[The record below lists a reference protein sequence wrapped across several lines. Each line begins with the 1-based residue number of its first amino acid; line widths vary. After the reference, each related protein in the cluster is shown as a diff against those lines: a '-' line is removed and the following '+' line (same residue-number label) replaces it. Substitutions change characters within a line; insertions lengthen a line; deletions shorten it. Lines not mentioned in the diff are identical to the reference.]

1 MKDISDAPLVGRS
14 IPRVEDAGLL
24 TGRGQYID
32 DLPTATGTR
41 ALAFV
46 RSPHGHATIDSIDIT
61 AASKAPGVLA
71 VITGADVA
79 SLTRSMTV
87 GVKADV
93 NCWPMAVDRVRYVG
107 EPVAMIV
114 ATDRYLAEDAADL
127 VVVDYAPLPVVVDPV
142 TALSPDAPVLHPSL
156 GGNVINDRSFCYGD
170 PQAAFAAAARRITVD
185 VTYPRSA
192 CTPIE
197 TYGVIAR
204 YDPTDDAYDVTANFQ
219 GPFSIHAV
227 IARALQVPGNRL
239 RLRTPPDS
247 GGSFGIKQGVFPY
260 IILAS
265 VAARVAGAPV
275 KWIEDR
281 LEHLSASVSA
291 TNRQTRL
298 AAAVDPDGR
307 ITALDWDQI
316 EDCGAH
322 LRAPEPA
329 TLYRMHGN
337 MTGAY
342 AIPNLAIRN
351 RIVLT
356 NKTPTGLN
364 RGFGGPQVYYALERL
379 MDTIARELGL
389 PRLAVIRCNLVPADA
404 FPYHTASGA
413 LLDSG
418 DYQTAIDAAV
428 ASGGLADLYARRD
441 AARADGR
448 IYGIGY
454 ACIVE
459 PSVSNMGYI
468 TTVLTPEE
476 RAKAGPKNGA
486 QSTATVAIDPLG
498 TVTVKVASV
507 PQGQGHRT
515 VLAQVVADGLGLPF
529 DAVRVVADV
538 DTLRDAWS
546 IASGNYAS
554 RFAPAVAGAAH
565 LAARRLRDKLAKV
578 AAAQMK
584 IAAGDVIFAGGRVG
598 ARDNPDNTLSF
609 ARVAAAAHWAP
620 GTLPDEVDQTLRE
633 TVFWSPPELAAP
645 NAQDGINSSLCH
657 GFIFDFC
664 GIEIDPVTAAPRID
678 RYVTM
683 HDCGRILHPAM
694 VDGQVRGGFAQAVGA
709 ALMEEY
715 AYGADGSFLSGTLAD
730 YLLPTVMEVPEL
742 QILHHET
749 PSPFTPLGAKGVG
762 EGNCMSTPVCIANAV
777 VDALA
782 GAGKSIDIRL
792 PVTASQLAPLIF
804 GAEPDPITPLAKT
817 SEPNSATGGRK
828 LTGDGS
834 ADVTASR
841 EQVWAMLLD
850 PATLDAII
858 PGSHGVEKLGDTRFK
873 ADVTLGVGPVRGR
886 YKADIVLSDL
896 QEPEAVTLTGH
907 VTGGLGSG
915 QGSGRITLTNIPSG
929 TRISYRYEAE
939 IGGKV
944 ASVGGRLL
952 DGAAKVVIG
961 EFFRALARHSGG
973 NGTEGGSL
981 ARLRAAVTLG
991 RAMLAQMWKGGRS

>member
-1 MKDISDAPLVGRS
+1 MKDTVTEKLLGQSAL
-14 IPRVEDAGLL
+14 RVEDPVLL
-24 TGRGQYID
+24 SGRGCYID
-32 DLPTATGTR
+32 DLPVAAGTL

-46 RSPHGHATIDSIDIT
+46 RSPHGHATIRSVDT
-61 AASKAPGVLA
+61 AEAAQATGVVA
-71 VITGADVA
+71 VISGEDVA
-79 SLTRSMTV
+79 ARTRSMTV

-93 NCWPMAVDRVRYVG
+93 ECWPMAVDRVRYVG

-127 VVVDYAPLPVVVDPV
+127 VVVDYVPLDAVVEPVA
-142 TALSPDAPVLHPSL
+142 ALAAGAPVLHPSL
-156 GGNVINDRSFCYGD
+156 GSNLINERSFRYGE
-170 PQAAFAAAARRITVD
+170 PEAAFDAAAHRIGID

-197 TYGVIAR
+197 TYGVVAS
-204 YDPTDDAYDVTANFQ
+204 YEPGEDAYDVTANFQ

-227 IARALQVPGNRL
+227 VARSLNVPGNRL
-239 RLRTPPDS
+239 RLRTPPES

-260 IILAS
+260 MILAGI
-265 VAARVAGAPV
+265 AARIAGAPV

-291 TNRQTRL
+291 TNRQTRIE
-298 AAAVDPDGR
+298 AAVTADGR

-342 AIPNLAIRN
+342 DIPNMAIRN
-351 RIVLT
+351 RVVLT

-364 RGFGGPQVYYALERL
+364 RGFGGPQIYFALERL
-379 MDTIARELGL
+379 MDTIARHLGL
-389 PRLAVIRCNLVPADA
+389 DRLEVIRRNLIPAKA
-404 FPYHTASGA
+404 FPYRTASGA
-413 LLDSG
+413 LYDSG
-418 DYQTAIDAAV
+418 DYATALDRAV
-428 ASGGLADLYARRD
+428 AEGGLAELYARRD
-441 AARADGR
+441 KARAEGR
-448 IYGIGY
+448 RYGIGF
-454 ACIVE
+454 ACVVE

-486 QSTATVAIDPLG
+486 QATATISIDPLG
-498 TVTVKVASV
+498 SVTVKVASV

-515 VLAQVVADGLGLPF
+515 VLAQVVADKFGLPLE
-529 DAVRVVADV
+529 AVRVLADV
-538 DTLRDAWS
+538 DTMRDAWS

-554 RFAPAVAGAAH
+554 RFAPAVAGATEI
-565 LAARRLRDKLAKV
+565 AAARLRDKLAKV
-578 AAAQMK
+578 AATQLNISASDVLFE
-584 IAAGDVIFAGGRVG
+584 AGRIRSAG
-598 ARDNPDNTLSF
+598 NPDNSLSF
-609 ARVAAAAHWAP
+609 ARVAATAHWSP
-620 GTLPDEVDQTLRE
+620 GTLPESVDQTMRE
-633 TVFWSPPELAAP
+633 TAYWTPPELEAP
-645 NAQDGINSSLCH
+645 TAEDGVNSSLCH

-664 GIEIDPVTAAPRID
+664 GIEIDPETAEPRID

-709 ALMEEY
+709 AFLEEY
-715 AYGADGSFLSGTLAD
+715 AYGSDGSFRSGTLAD
-730 YLLPTVMEVPEL
+730 YLLPTVMEVPEPV
-742 QILHHET
+742 ILHHET

-777 VDALA
+777 ADALA
-782 GAGKSIDIRL
+782 PEGDAPEIVL
-792 PVTASQLAPLIF
+792 PVTAAKLAPLIF
-804 GAEPDPITPLAKT
+804 GDEPAPKEPVSETKT
-817 SEPNSATGGRK
+817 EDTAGGRK
-828 LTGDGS
+828 LTGEGR
-834 ADVTASR
+834 AVVQASR
-841 EQVWAMLLD
+841 EDVWRMLLD

-858 PGSHGVEKLGDTRFK
+858 PGSHGVRKVGETRFK

-886 YKADIVLSDL
+886 YKADIDLSDL
-896 QEPEAVTLTGH
+896 DPPNAVTISGQAVGALG
-907 VTGGLGSG
+907 TGGG
-915 QGSGRITLTNIPSG
+915 QGRITLTDTEDG
-929 TRISYRYEAE
+929 TEIAYRYEAQ

-961 EFFRALARHSGG
+961 EFFRALARHCGGGASSGAV
-973 NGTEGGSL
+973 
-981 ARLRAAVTLG
+981 ARLRGLVD
-991 RAMLAQMWKGGRS
+991 RIIKGGRS